1 MPPAELDVVATPSD
15 VGIMS
20 TPPRARPQPLS
31 DDDVAA
37 ALTQLDGW
45 QGDTHQLQ
53 RRVKAPTFAAGIA
66 LVDAVAVVA
75 DERDHHPDIDIRWT
89 SITFTLSTHS
99 AGGVTDLD
107 VAMAG
112 RIDEL
117 TAAM

>member
-1 MPPAELDVVATPSD
+1 
-15 VGIMS
+15 MS

-31 DDDVAA
+31 DDAVAA

-66 LVDAVAVVA
+66 LVDAVAAVA
-75 DERDHHPDIDIRWT
+75 DQRDHHPDIDIRWT

>member
-1 MPPAELDVVATPSD
+1 
-15 VGIMS
+15 MS
-20 TPPRARPQPLS
+20 TPARTRPQPLS
-31 DDDVAA
+31 DDEVAA

-45 QGDTHQLQ
+45 QGDIHQLQ

-107 VAMAG
+107 VAMAR

-117 TAAM
+117 AAAM